1 MTKEK
6 KIRNTDKDERMEN
19 PINLQK
25 EKDKNEFFCY
35 QHIKNFL
42 SMATPYT
49 YYSHNVTGLY
59 MENGEL

>member
-1 MTKEK
+1 MKEWKIQLICKRK
-6 KIRNTDKDERMEN
+6 KTRMN
-19 PINLQK
+19 
-25 EKDKNEFFCY
+25 FFCY